1 MNDQALTLFN
11 HIFDG
16 LEGHL
21 CLFTADREN
30 SPDGPGDDLTHPLS
44 RYFPYPSEVE
54 AAVRHADEESEVGR
68 EVYFCAH
75 LLTEAKRAKENVSF
89 IRSFWAD
96 GDLAKFEGFSVSP
109 TAVVESSPGR
119 YHYYLRGE
127 VPLLPEVAIPVNQR
141 MTYGIGADK
150 GGWGPTKLL
159 RVPGTRN
166 YKYDP
171 PQPVVLSNLE
181 ARTYSLAEVEA
192 AFPSKTEAP
201 KRPPRILRLV
211 PATDGQPPVVLPHWA
226 MKVWEGMDHCTT
238 ETGELDRSRS
248 LFQLAAVLLK
258 HGASPDDTM
267 AAIAERD
274 SALGWAKYTERG
286 DAEARYEDIVN
297 NAASS
302 IDSVPAELDD
312 QVGREA
318 LQRLRDAREPLS
330 ELQEFYDNKDTLSAI
345 AKLCLDE
352 PAVLEGALT
361 AVGKRLTVADKNAF
375 RKALKTEQDRMKAA
389 VANVANANLTL
400 VESDCPGAPGPAG
413 LVVPAGW
420 DISAGG
426 VRIAGSAIP
435 FASAPVLIGARG
447 KELATGAEFVTLSW
461 HRDNSWQKR
470 TVERGIV
477 ADRTKIVG
485 LAAYGFPVH
494 SGNSSDMVRYLSAFE
509 AVNAQ
514 LLEPHALTRR
524 FGWHAEAKA
533 FVWGDLTL
541 TGAGSTISIEFDGSN
556 GGDDQLAAGMVAV
569 GSYEGWLAVINL
581 VSAAP
586 RAMVALYASL
596 ASLLVHL
603 MGLPNFIVNY
613 SNATSTGK
621 TTVLRVA
628 ASVYGKAT
636 DEGGDRFMGSWDQ
649 TRVAMER
656 RASTLSHLPLILDDT
671 KRAKDTRQIA
681 QFIYDHADG
690 VGKGR
695 GAIEGLR
702 ATSSWN
708 SIMISSGE
716 APLTSFSED
725 GGSRA
730 RVLEIWGPPL
740 EGIDDPGAIANQ
752 VREALVQNYGHAG
765 PMFIKFLL
773 DHAERLEGWKTELGR
788 LRVARMALAG
798 KHEIGNRLAGHFAV
812 LELAAAIAHE
822 AFGFEWDYQRHLN
835 SVWDDVMKEVGT
847 ADRPKAALESVLGWA
862 VAQRHK
868 FYDTGRNDHSSPYTG
883 WSGRWDSGMICFVP
897 IELDRFLRDLGH
909 DPSAVQK
916 TWADRGWVLKDKDGG
931 NKRSRLDGPSVRM
944 VTIQE
949 CTLEELFGPLDAR
962 D

>member
-1 MNDQALTLFN
+1 MTEPALTLFN
-11 HIFDG
+11 QLFDG
-16 LEGHL
+16 LEGNL
-21 CLFTADREN
+21 CLFTANREN
-30 SPDGPGDDLTHPLS
+30 GPDGPGVKLTRPDS
-44 RYFPYPSEVE
+44 RYFLYPSEVE
-54 AAVRHADEESEVGR
+54 AAVRHADIESEAGR

-75 LLTEAKRAKENVSF
+75 LLTEARRAKENVSS

-96 GDLAKFEGFSVSP
+96 GDLAKFEGFPISP

-119 YHYYLRGE
+119 YHHYVRLDE
-127 VPLLPEVAIPVNQR
+127 PLVPEVAIPVNHR
-141 MTYGIGADK
+141 ITDGIGADK
-150 GGWGPTKLL
+150 GGWGATKLL
-159 RVPGTRN
+159 RVPGTLN

-171 PQPVVLSNLE
+171 PQPVVLSHCE
-181 ARTYSLAEVEA
+181 DRAYSLAEVEA
-192 AFPSKTEAP
+192 AFPAKTEAP
-201 KRPPRILRLV
+201 TRPPRILRLV
-211 PATDGQPPVVLPHWA
+211 PTTAGQPPVALPHLA
-226 MKVWEGMDHCTT
+226 MKVWEGTEHCTT

-258 HGASPDDTM
+258 QGATPQDTM
-267 AAIAERD
+267 VAIAERD

-286 DAEARYEDIVN
+286 DAEARYADIVN
-297 NAASS
+297 NAEFS

-312 QVGREA
+312 QIGREA
-318 LQRLRDAREPLS
+318 LQRLRDARQPLS
-330 ELQEFYDNKDTLSAI
+330 ELQEFYDNKDTLAAI

-352 PAVLEGALT
+352 PALLEGALT
-361 AVGKRLTVADKNAF
+361 AVGKMLTVVDKNHF
-375 RKALKTEQDRMKAA
+375 RKTIKNEQDRKKAA

-400 VESDCPGAPGPAG
+400 VASDCPGAPGPTG

-420 DISAGG
+420 DISLGG

-447 KELATGAEFVTLSW
+447 KELATGAEFVTLNW
-461 HRDNSWQKR
+461 HRDNLWQKR
-470 TVERGIV
+470 TVERGTV
-477 ADRTKIVG
+477 ADRTKILG

-494 SGNSSDMVRYLSAFE
+494 SGNASDMVRYLSAFD

-514 LLEPHALTRR
+514 LLEPHPLTHR
-524 FGWHAEAKA
+524 FGWHADDKA

-541 TGAGSTISIEFDGSN
+541 TGADSTISIEFAGSN

-569 GSYEGWLAVINL
+569 GSYEGWLAAINL
-581 VSAAP
+581 VSLAP

-596 ASLLVHL
+596 ASPLLQL
-603 MGLPNFIVNY
+603 MGVPNFVLNF

-636 DEGGDRFMGSWDQ
+636 DEGGDRFMGSWDH

-671 KRAKDTRQIA
+671 KRAKDQRQIA
-681 QFIYDHADG
+681 QMVYDHADG

-716 APLTSFSED
+716 AALTSFSED
-725 GGSRA
+725 GGTRA
-730 RVLEIWGPPL
+730 RVLEIWGKPL
-740 EGIDDPGAIANQ
+740 EGIDDPGTIANQ
-752 VREALVQNYGHAG
+752 VREALVQNYGHGG

-773 DHAERLEGWKTELGR
+773 DHPERLEGWKTELAR

-798 KHEIGNRLAGHFAV
+798 DHEIGNRLAGHFAV

-822 AFGFEWDYQRHLN
+822 VFGFDWDYKSHLDN
-835 SVWDDVMKEVGT
+835 VWGDVMKEVGT
-847 ADRPKAALESVLGWA
+847 ADRPKAALEAVLVWA
-862 VAQRHK
+862 AAQKQR
-868 FYDTGRNDHSSPYTG
+868 FYDKDRHDHPSPYTG
-883 WSGRWDSGMICFVP
+883 WFGRWDSGTLCFVP

-909 DPSAVQK
+909 DPNAVQK